1 MQIEYIVGMVVAA
14 VPVAY
19 GLYKVVKKRM
29 AGGMTIDEISDTL
42 EDIVSAIEEA
52 KE

>member
-1 MQIEYIVGMVVAA
+1 MQIEYVIGMIVAA

-19 GLYKVVKKRM
+19 GLYKVIKMTMV
-29 AGGMTIDEISDTL
+29 GGMTIDEISDTL
-42 EDIVSAIEEA
+42 EDIVSAIEEV

>member
-1 MQIEYIVGMVVAA
+1 MQIEYVIGMIVAA

-19 GLYKVVKKRM
+19 GLYKVIKMRM
-29 AGGMTIDEISDTL
+29 VGGMTIDEISDTL
-42 EDIVSAIEEA
+42 EDIVSAIEEV

>member
-1 MQIEYIVGMVVAA
+1 MQIEYIIGMIVAA

-29 AGGMTIDEISDTL
+29 ADGISLDDIIDTV
-42 EDIVSAIEEA
+42 EDVKEAIEEV